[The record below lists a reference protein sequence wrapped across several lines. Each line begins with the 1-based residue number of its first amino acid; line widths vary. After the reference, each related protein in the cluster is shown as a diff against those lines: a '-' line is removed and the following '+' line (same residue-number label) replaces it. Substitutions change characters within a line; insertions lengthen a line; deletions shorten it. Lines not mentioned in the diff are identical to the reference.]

1 MLNGSDPPPSLHGHY
16 TRFII
21 TTRWSAPTPTH
32 RYFQPRGFCR
42 LYLSLSIAG
51 EVLTFRTRAKL
62 RFAPST
68 CRMSLDRSSDSPPS
82 LSRKKGQP
90 PVLTSSNQLSTLH
103 QRFAYARL
111 SQPCLPRSCPDFFC
125 NAHHHR
131 FWRQQLA
138 VAREQHLTAVLE
150 GPSFISRTVMQRRL
164 DRRYS

>member
-1 MLNGSDPPPSLHGHY
+1 VTHPLHSTGITPASSLLRGGPPLLRRIATFSLAVFAAC
-16 TRFII
+16 TF
-21 TTRWSAPTPTH
+21 
-32 RYFQPRGFCR
+32 
-42 LYLSLSIAG
+42 SLSIAG

-62 RFAPST
+62 RSAPST

-131 FWRQQLA
+131 FWRRQLA

-150 GPSFISRTVMQRRL
+150 GPSFISRTVTQRRL